1 LLPAGQFADPARKGD
16 KAMRT
21 IVMLTRTLKVICLV
35 GLLSG
40 CSLGADDAQTII
52 DVAQKA
58 GPFIT
63 AISETLEPTPTFGLS
78 QPINDYFDF
87 AATANCESIIARVD
101 YRDPVQSIV
110 CHDDVNGDDAY
121 DVTVRYDNWWSVDT
135 MEKHRVCGTKTWS
148 DTNNPEVPLGKL
160 CQFIDSEGRANI
172 MWTVT
177 RPPGLSHL
185 SGWAWRADD
194 NQDALY
200 DWWAETGA
208 DHN

>member
-1 LLPAGQFADPARKGD
+1 
-16 KAMRT
+16 
-21 IVMLTRTLKVICLV
+21 MLKRTLKVICLV

-78 QPINDYFDF
+78 QPIKDYFDF
-87 AATANCESIIARVD
+87 ASTANCESINEPVNNM
-101 YRDPVQSIV
+101 DPVQSIV
-110 CHDDVNGDDAY
+110 CHDDVNGDDVI
-121 DVTVRYDNWWSVDT
+121 DVTVRYDNWYVVAT
-135 MEKHRVCGTKTWS
+135 MEKHRA
-148 DTNNPEVPLGKL
+148 PLGEIYE
-160 CQFIDSEGRANI
+160 FIDSEGRANI
-172 MWTVT
+172 IWTVD
-177 RPPGLSHL
+177 PASPSIDYL

-200 DWWAETGA
+200 DWWAETVSA
-208 DHN
+208 HD